1 MGLSWARFELEGL
14 QEGSQIQPNALFLG
28 VLPVSH
34 QRPLDP
40 VGGDG
45 GIRTSIPTLS
55 ECVVLITIMFC
66 LHPVSKVRRERWV
79 EILSLQVSTIPR
91 HK

>member
-45 GIRTSIPTLS
+45 GIRTSILDPLR
-55 ECVVLITIMFC
+55 M
-66 LHPVSKVRRERWV
+66 
-79 EILSLQVSTIPR
+79 
-91 HK
+91 